1 MGKYLDVTVAEGG
14 EGAEGLFSRNGQE
27 SLSEKMV
34 FKIKQR
40 GGMISAEATTST
52 KALRREY

>member
-1 MGKYLDVTVAEGG
+1 MDVTVAEGW